1 MTAKNSGTGH
11 FENSSEVP
19 GRGFAGI
26 PMGLSMALAQNPEA
40 MNRFAALSEE
50 EKRRVVQH
58 THEIGSKKEMR
69 AYVDS
74 LFRS

>member
-1 MTAKNSGTGH
+1 MTVKNSGTEH
-11 FENSSEVP
+11 LESLPEVP
-19 GRGFAGI
+19 GQGFAGI
-26 PMGLSMALAQNPEA
+26 PMGLGMALAQNPEA
-40 MNRFAALSEE
+40 MNRFAALSEA

-74 LFRS
+74 LFRD